1 MSFRETSS
9 SGSLSSSSSVP
20 STLEEANERKPNNYW
35 TSLVAGGR
43 GRLKSTNTTPKAR
56 TTTPKAA
63 AAYKGSTPLRMT
75 TPAVPHEDL
84 FPEGMTPEEPTLYRV
99 TSRNKSTSLTNV
111 PTAKT
116 SLNEGY
122 SFILYVDK
130 AHVWCWHGKKASGM
144 QKARSIQRAKDMCTL
159 GTVEALDQ
167 GNGDQYDYE
176 FWEYLDD
183 DGEIGAAGDDKE
195 DTIVESNGV
204 SSSWVPPY
212 SSYTPQKSPRADSF
226 TKTNNI
232 GSVTPQA
239 VIVEEELLSVQ
250 AARTK
255 FGTPGSIPAWMRQQ
269 LGTNATIKET
279 GDSELQ
285 AKALFF
291 GSSSPVSPANEEFDE
306 VEIDEESYYE
316 EESYHST
323 SYDGGTADDVEGGR
337 WQASHKPSI
346 LDNKTWKH
354 SDMEEPSSNS
364 ATKKVIATSLP
375 KRSRIGERDWSELHS
390 VVESTYRK
398 LSGDVSIEDDEH
410 SWMPPNASTVKR
422 IDFTGQVIGSDVKK
436 AKRIDPDVERAM
448 PKRKRIDYSNRK
460 LQTKRTKYRW
470 ARLCA
475 EYLALCS
482 FVLGV
487 PIVILCLF
495 LFVF

>member
-1 MSFRETSS
+1 
-9 SGSLSSSSSVP
+9 
-20 STLEEANERKPNNYW
+20 LEEANERKPNNYW

-56 TTTPKAA
+56 TTTPRAA
-63 AAYKGSTPLRMT
+63 AVAYKGSTPPRMT

-212 SSYTPQKSPRADSF
+212 SSYTPQKSPRVESF
-226 TKTNNI
+226 TRTNNI

-250 AARTK
+250 AARSK

-269 LGTNATIKET
+269 LGTNGTIKET

-285 AKALFF
+285 AKALFY

-354 SDMEEPSSNS
+354 SDMEEPSSNA

-410 SWMPPNASTVKR
+410 SWMPPNASTQMWGPSTVKR

-495 LFVF
+495 LFVS

>member
-9 SGSLSSSSSVP
+9 SGSFSSSSSVP

-56 TTTPKAA
+56 TTTPRAA
-63 AAYKGSTPLRMT
+63 AVAYKGSTPPRMT

-99 TSRNKSTSLTNV
+99 TSKNKSTSLTNV

-212 SSYTPQKSPRADSF
+212 SSYTPQK
-226 TKTNNI
+226 KT
-232 GSVTPQA
+232 
-239 VIVEEELLSVQ
+239 
-250 AARTK
+250 
-255 FGTPGSIPAWMRQQ
+255 
-269 LGTNATIKET
+269 
-279 GDSELQ
+279 
-285 AKALFF
+285 
-291 GSSSPVSPANEEFDE
+291 
-306 VEIDEESYYE
+306 
-316 EESYHST
+316 
-323 SYDGGTADDVEGGR
+323 
-337 WQASHKPSI
+337 
-346 LDNKTWKH
+346 
-354 SDMEEPSSNS
+354 
-364 ATKKVIATSLP
+364 
-375 KRSRIGERDWSELHS
+375 
-390 VVESTYRK
+390 
-398 LSGDVSIEDDEH
+398 
-410 SWMPPNASTVKR
+410 
-422 IDFTGQVIGSDVKK
+422 
-436 AKRIDPDVERAM
+436 
-448 PKRKRIDYSNRK
+448 
-460 LQTKRTKYRW
+460 
-470 ARLCA
+470 
-475 EYLALCS
+475 
-482 FVLGV
+482 
-487 PIVILCLF
+487 
-495 LFVF
+495 